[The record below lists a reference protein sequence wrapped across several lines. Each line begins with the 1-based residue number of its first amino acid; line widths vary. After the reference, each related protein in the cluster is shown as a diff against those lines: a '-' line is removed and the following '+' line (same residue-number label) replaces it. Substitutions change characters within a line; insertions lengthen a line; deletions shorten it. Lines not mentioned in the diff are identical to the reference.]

1 METIECTQLRNI
13 LPDHNDTPINITLST
28 PTPLKNYCNG
38 TEKNKTSPANNSDIK
53 KMEDY
58 ITKKYDEAALNH
70 LRRQILK
77 EVTQN
82 VDEKINSHKLDKTNT
97 SDTTTL
103 LKTHIQTL
111 VSEIYFLRSE
121 LQEKNVIIKSLI
133 ALNSKSS
140 TTLKQVF
147 SEPPINTYPNLNND
161 KNSKSLLNVPGKE
174 SSIDFQVKESHL
186 VQPEEERSVLIPISD
201 REEESDTF
209 VSDKQSKAE
218 TVPLSDAI
226 IKKNEQKDIL
236 AKKEEISKNNDG
248 LEPAEKTSDEK
259 CIFIVGD
266 SIIKNVNGYEVSGK
280 TDHCRVYIRPSLG
293 AKVRCM
299 EDHIKLVLKDK
310 PDHIIFHIGTNDI
323 PPNKNSEE
331 IANSIIELVLSAK
344 SEPCD
349 VSISNIVVRKD
360 RHQNKCQEVND
371 HLKEKC
377 REKNINLI
385 DHSKSIKPQHLNK
398 SRLHLTKKGTSIL
411 SSTFIR
417 EIKNIFQ

>member
-1 METIECTQLRNI
+1 METIESTQLRNI
-13 LPDHNDTPINITLST
+13 LLDHYDTPINITLST

-38 TEKNKTSPANNSDIK
+38 TEKNKTSPANNSEIK

-97 SDTTTL
+97 SDTTAL

-111 VSEIYFLRSE
+111 ENEIYFLRSE
-121 LQEKNVIIKSLI
+121 LQEKSVIIKSLI
-133 ALNSKSS
+133 ALNSKSN
-140 TTLKQVF
+140 TTSKQVF

-174 SSIDFQVKESHL
+174 SSIDFQVKES
-186 VQPEEERSVLIPISD
+186 
-201 REEESDTF
+201 DTS

-218 TVPLSDAI
+218 MAPLSDAI
-226 IKKNEQKDIL
+226 INKSEQKDIL
-236 AKKEEISKNNDG
+236 AKKEEINKNNDG

-259 CIFIVGD
+259 RIFIVGD

-280 TDHCRVYIRPSLG
+280 TDQCRVYIRPSLG

-299 EDHIKLVLKDK
+299 EDHIKPVLRDK

-323 PPNKNSEE
+323 PSNKNSED

-344 SEPCD
+344 SESCD
-349 VSISNIVVRKD
+349 ASISNIVVRKD